1 MNFLDLLKQV
11 GETAYQAQTGGLR
24 VSVKTNLGPE
34 FDVWDGS
41 ASNRTGSLAQALG
54 IRGAIIV
61 RDRAGKVI
69 MVHGEPPETNLI
81 LAGALLAGASYL
93 AYLLWRGATRRT

>member
-1 MNFLDLLKQV
+1 MNVLDILKQV

-34 FDVWDGS
+34 FDVWDGRS
-41 ASNRTGSLAQALG
+41 KTGSLAQLLG

-61 RDRAGKVI
+61 RDRDGKPIFVQ
-69 MVHGEPPETNLI
+69 GEPPATNWI
-81 LAGALLAGASYL
+81 LTALYGAGI
-93 AYLLWRGATRRT
+93 AYLGYLIWRGATRKR